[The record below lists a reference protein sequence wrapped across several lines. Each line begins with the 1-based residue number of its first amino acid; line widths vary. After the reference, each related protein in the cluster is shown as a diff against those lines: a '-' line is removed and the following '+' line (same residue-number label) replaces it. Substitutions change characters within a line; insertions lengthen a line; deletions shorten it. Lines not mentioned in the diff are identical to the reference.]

1 MLLASAVL
9 VALAVS
15 TFWLQRVAFTPAADS
30 GVAVAVMEDDGIRTE
45 VATLIASADAPIL
58 GRSSARLRE
67 FIIQIAS
74 VDAGAAL
81 MSGVVEDAHARIIGD
96 RDEPVQISAADQVA
110 IVRTER
116 VALAPPIT
124 LPVQE
129 VGPIAI
135 IDTIT
140 WWMTI
145 VAAGLGL
152 LTLLAGLVARPEK
165 GEASLAL
172 GGGLAAL
179 ALLLPLFGWLIPVAL
194 LPAVSDD
201 TWVAIFPK
209 LATESQLVTFGVA
222 IGSLVLAVVVVAAT
236 SGARQRRQF
245 STPLAVGRYRETSRW
260 SR

>member
-1 MLLASAVL
+1 
-9 VALAVS
+9 
-15 TFWLQRVAFTPAADS
+15 
-30 GVAVAVMEDDGIRTE
+30 
-45 VATLIASADAPIL
+45 
-58 GRSSARLRE
+58 
-67 FIIQIAS
+67 
-74 VDAGAAL
+74 
-81 MSGVVEDAHARIIGD
+81 
-96 RDEPVQISAADQVA
+96 
-110 IVRTER
+110 
-116 VALAPPIT
+116 
-124 LPVQE
+124 VQE
-129 VGPIAI
+129 VGAIAI

-152 LTLLAGLVARPEK
+152 LTLLAGVVARPEK
-165 GEASLAL
+165 GEASLAI

-236 SGARQRRQF
+236 SSARQRRQF

-260 SR
+260 NR